1 MTPIALALALVVGAA
16 PAAQSDVFEFLLPG
30 HATSPR
36 DASAPLEWQSGEGA
50 GQAQLRLSLS
60 FLKERNEAMGN
71 AEMLSQALMQ
81 TVRAFFDGSADR
93 AQVRQRLVRLSG
105 PSLDEAREGLLAAV
119 QAEQKRVGWVQRA
132 VELTNA
138 DQPLEGVDR
147 DLVARRAAALQAG
160 KGTELVE
167 QRIRGYR
174 GLATGLIAFIDG
186 DQLTA
191 LEKMKGATRDLPE
204 VALGHA
210 FLGSLYY
217 LFQQP
222 AYAAAEW
229 RKSLELDPKN
239 TAVAQALRDHAAEF
253 K

>member
-1 MTPIALALALVVGAA
+1 MTPIAIALALAVGAA
-16 PAAQSDVFEFLLPG
+16 PVAQSDVFEFLLPG

-36 DASAPLEWQSGEGA
+36 DASAPLEWQSEGS
-50 GQAQLRLSLS
+50 GQAQLRLSLG
-60 FLKERNEAMGN
+60 LLRERNESMST
-71 AEMLSQALMQ
+71 AEVLAQSLMQ
-81 TVRAFFDGSADR
+81 TVQAFFDGSADR

-105 PSLDEAREGLLAAV
+105 PSLDEARDGLLSAV
-119 QAEQKRVGWVQRA
+119 QSEQKRIGWVQRA
-132 VELTNA
+132 IELA
-138 DQPLEGVDR
+138 DADHPLEGVDR
-147 DLVARRAAALQAG
+147 DLVTRRAAALQAG
-160 KGTELVE
+160 KGADLVE

-174 GLATGLIAFIDG
+174 NLATGLVAYIDG
-186 DQLTA
+186 DQLSA
-191 LEKMKGATRDLPE
+191 LEKIKGATRDLPE
-204 VALGHA
+204 APLGHA

-239 TAVAQALRDHAAEF
+239 KAVAQALRDHAAEF